1 MTDGVSGV
9 DSTVPAENVSQTGTN
24 AIDGLLYGRRWVS
37 DTGSDVTT
45 ISFSFPDANSLFST
59 DPDGGYGTSGEEPH
73 SGLASLSESAQGLF
87 LAALD
92 NLSSFSKLAFT
103 QVADSGSSA
112 GTIRVAF
119 TGITDEEGSV
129 AWAYLPGNYQA
140 AGDIWVLSENH
151 SENDVDF
158 RQTLTH
164 ELGHALG
171 LKHPFDNEGTSVAL
185 DTSLDG
191 VDYTVMSYNISA
203 RFPTAT
209 YADLWPQTYMYADIL
224 ALQYLYGVDTVTTG
238 STDAYVYDQSDRH
251 FLTIW
256 DYGGDDTLGV
266 TGGTRAV
273 KLDLTPGSWSDVGT
287 TIEYWDGE
295 NFSYDKDT
303 VYITPDT
310 TIENAYGAGG
320 DDTLQGNDVANKLTG
335 NDGND
340 SLMGGAGADK
350 LKGDGGNDYLQGGV
364 GSDVLTSGT
373 GSDVAV
379 GGTGNDTL
387 WAGAG
392 DEGNDVS
399 AGGAGNDI
407 VAGGSGDDLLIGGG
421 LDDGAKLDLVQAN
434 ESATDDGSDTL
445 FGGAGTDTLLGGGW
459 DDSVVDNGSYDDG
472 EAVTD
477 GTGSDVIWA
486 GSGDDIIIA
495 AAGDDVL
502 GGGSGDDTINGGGGN
517 DLFYGGQDAGDTGTN
532 DVLNGGDG
540 NDVIFGGAGNDALDG
555 GSGADDLFG
564 GGGDDTVGGGA
575 GNDTLWGGSGDDSFT
590 GGAGDDVFV
599 FAAGAGDDRV
609 TDFDLSD
616 DTLRL
621 SNTTTDFTDVDSV
634 VAASSAVSGGVLID
648 LGGGDSLR
656 LDSITMSDLANV
668 TFVF

>member
-9 DSTVPAENVSQTGTN
+9 DSTVPAEDVSQTGTN
-24 AIDGLLYGRRWVS
+24 AIDGILYGRRWVS

-45 ISFSFPDANSLFST
+45 LSFSFPDENSLFST
-59 DPDGGYGTSGEEPH
+59 DVNGGYGTSGEEPH
-73 SGLASLSESAQGLF
+73 TGLAGLSESAQGLF
-87 LAALD
+87 LAALE
-92 NLSSFSKLAFT
+92 NLSSFSKLAFM
-103 QVADSGSSA
+103 QVADSGNSA

-119 TGITDEEGSV
+119 TGITGDDSV

-140 AGDIWVLSENH
+140 AGDIWILSENH
-151 SENDVDF
+151 SESDVDF
-158 RQTLTH
+158 GQTLTH

-171 LKHPFDNEGTSVAL
+171 LKHPFEEEGSSVVL
-185 DTSLDG
+185 DSSLDG
-191 VDYTVMSYNISA
+191 VDYTVMSYNISV

-238 STDAYVYDQSDRH
+238 SADAYVYDQAERH
-251 FLTIW
+251 YLAIW

-287 TIEYWDGE
+287 TIQYSDNT
-295 NFSYDKDT
+295 NFFTDSNT

-310 TIENAYGAGG
+310 IIENAYGAGG

-340 SLMGGAGADK
+340 TLMGGAGADR
-350 LKGDGGNDYLQGGV
+350 LKGGSGNDYLQGGV
-364 GSDVLTSGT
+364 GSDVLTSGV

-379 GGTGNDTL
+379 GGDGNDTL
-387 WAGAG
+387 WAGGG

-399 AGGAGNDI
+399 AGGSGDDI

-421 LDDGAKLDLVQAN
+421 LDDGETLDLVQAN
-434 ESATDDGSDTL
+434 ESATGDGSDTL
-445 FGGAGTDTLLGGGW
+445 FGGAGADTLLGGGW

-472 EAVTD
+472 EAVTS
-477 GTGSDVIWA
+477 GTGSDKIWSGA
-486 GSGDDIIIA
+486 GDDLVVA

-502 GGGSGDDTINGGGGN
+502 GGGAGDDTINGGAGN
-517 DLFYGGQDAGDTGTN
+517 DLFYGGKDAGDTGTN
-532 DVLNGGDG
+532 DVLNGG
-540 NDVIFGGAGNDALDG
+540 AGNDIIFGSAGNDSLDG

-564 GGGDDTVGGGA
+564 GAGDDTVVGGS
-575 GNDTLWGGSGDDSFT
+575 GNDTLWGGGGDDRFT
-590 GGAGDDVFV
+590 GGAGDDIFV
-599 FAAGAGDDRV
+599 FAAGSGDDRV
-609 TDFDLSD
+609 TDFDLPN

-621 SNTTTDFTDVDSV
+621 SNTTTDFTDINSV
-634 VAASSAVSGGVLID
+634 IAASTAVSGGVLID

-656 LDSITMSDLANV
+656 LDGISLNDLSEI